1 MLILA
6 VRGENLA
13 SLAAPFE
20 IDFRGEP
27 LASTGLFAITGET
40 GSGKSTLLD
49 ALCLALY
56 GTYPRVEIGRRE
68 RAPDP
73 SGKDIMG
80 DDARA
85 LLRRGAGKGFAEV
98 DFLGLDGNA
107 YRARWEAARARGRA
121 SGALQPELRSLIRIA
136 DNQAIASG
144 KKPVLEKVEAL
155 TDFTFDQFRRT
166 VLLAQGEFDAFLL
179 AGENE
184 RAELLEKV
192 TGTEIYKLLGTRA
205 FAEAGKRRDCM
216 RRLEEKRAGIG
227 LLIEET
233 RVALIDE
240 RALCAASA
248 KASSTAIDAMKAR
261 LEHQAR
267 ISMARDKCA
276 EAASAHQGAVLVS
289 QGIAT
294 ERARLADLDR
304 VEPLRSKA
312 AILAQTKQAFV
323 AAQEK
328 LGEADALHRQARD
341 AAESAKSGREAA
353 QKLDLEAE
361 DRFKAFGPVWTRCE
375 QLDATIEHCAA
386 EHEKAKALH
395 AAALQEAQRYA
406 QDIARLEA
414 LQAQTLVSRDRAA
427 ASLDACA
434 SRAILSERVGEAQ
447 DLLNKRVELKTRHAK
462 TCAAYARAGEEA
474 ARLAKSIAA
483 LNASADALRIER
495 ERLGAESAARRA
507 ALAAI
512 AEDDLR
518 LRDHALADFLAA
530 LRDAAG
536 VLERHARAR
545 GELAASK
552 SAAAAALADKQA
564 AHTQLAT
571 GQMKQEAHKAAR
583 AEIITLIDLA
593 DATVSPQAIQLRASL
608 VEGAPCPVCGGV
620 AHPNA
625 DQDEA
630 GAAFVTRIRT
640 RRAELDQWLAEAA
653 SAAERAAGA
662 VAEAN
667 ARHGVALRRGDAALS
682 DLETAA
688 TDYAV
693 RFRNLDGRRAVLG
706 FTKALAAAPESA
718 LAPVLKLA
726 ASVEA
731 DRQALAGPLAQAR
744 NLRADLDLLDH
755 AHRQAAQALELK
767 IGELEAR
774 RQALHQAEVD
784 HSSADIGL
792 RELSDRL
799 QSVDRELRPF
809 LAAADIT
816 LGDVDRDAPSVAAQL
831 QKIAG
836 DYRQLKASLTTA
848 ESALQALEPQHAAAL
863 EAQRSANKMLENAIA
878 AAADR
883 AEALRQTQMER
894 ADLLGGEPT
903 GAHRTRHNELRRLA
917 RAKLDDARAAEAEAA
932 KAEAAAAN
940 GEASARNNLEAAK
953 LGVTEAEQVFAATLA
968 EIGLTPDLA
977 EDLLG
982 VAAQTRAELRAKI
995 EASDAALAQAATSLR
1010 QRQRDLDELLAR
1022 DGASIDAEALKALTT
1037 EIVALQEKLED
1048 IQRRTGAIDTQ
1059 LSLDDAARATAATL
1073 AAEIECAQADLVI
1086 WQAVD
1091 AAIGSASGDKFRRFA
1106 QGITLDHLVA
1116 LANQHLAGLAPRYR
1130 LERAPAGDLCIHV
1143 VDRDMGEERRATRS
1157 LSGGERFLV
1166 SLSLAIALSGLEGR
1180 QAFVDTLFVDEG
1192 FGSLDAETLDVAIDA
1207 LEALHGCGRKVG
1219 VVTHVAAMIER
1230 IAVQVRVE
1238 KHGNGR
1244 STVRLTQ
1251 PGMAATL

>member
-1 MLILA
+1 MRILA

-20 IDFRGEP
+20 IDFCSEP

-121 SGALQPELRSLIRIA
+121 NGALQPELRSLIRIA

-216 RRLEEKRAGIG
+216 RRLEDKRAGVG

-233 RVALIDE
+233 RVALIEE
-240 RALCAASA
+240 RAMCAADA
-248 KASSTAIDAMKAR
+248 KASSAKIDAMKAR

-267 ISMARDKCA
+267 INVAREKCA
-276 EAASAHQGAVLVS
+276 EATSAHQGAALVS

-323 AAQEK
+323 AAQTK
-328 LGEADALHRQARD
+328 LGEAGALHRQARD

-386 EHEKAKALH
+386 EHGKAKALH

-447 DLLNKRVELKTRHAK
+447 DLLNKRVELKSRHAK

-495 ERLGAESAARRA
+495 ERLSAESAARRA

-545 GELAASK
+545 GELAESH

-571 GQMKQEAHKAAR
+571 GQMNQEAHKAAR

-620 AHPNA
+620 DHPHA

-630 GAAFVTRIRT
+630 GAVFVARIRA

-653 SAAERAAGA
+653 SAVEGAAGA

-667 ARHGVALRRGDAALS
+667 ARYGVALRRGDAALS

-688 TDYAV
+688 TDYAI
-693 RFRNLDGRRAVLG
+693 RFKNLDERRAMLG
-706 FTKALAAAPESA
+706 FTGALAPAPEAA

-726 ASVEA
+726 VSVEA
-731 DRQALAGPLAQAR
+731 DRQTLIGPLARAR
-744 NLRADLDLLDH
+744 NLRADLDLLDQ
-755 AHRQAAQALELK
+755 AHRQAAKALELK
-767 IGELEAR
+767 IGELEAQ
-774 RQALHQAEVD
+774 RQALHEAEVD

-878 AAADR
+878 AAANR
-883 AEALRQTQMER
+883 AEALRQAQMER

-917 RAKLDDARAAEAEAA
+917 RAKLDDARAAETETA
-932 KAEAAAAN
+932 KAEAAAN
-940 GEASARNNLEAAK
+940 GEASARSNLEAAK
-953 LGVTEAEQVFAATLA
+953 LGVTEAEQAFAATLA
-968 EIGLTPDLA
+968 EIGLTPDFA

-982 VAAQTRAELRAKI
+982 VAAQTRAELRAKL
-995 EASDAALAQAATSLR
+995 EAADAALAQAVTSLR

-1022 DGASIDAEALKALTT
+1022 DGASIDAEALEALKA
-1037 EIVALQEKLED
+1037 EIAALQEKLEE

-1130 LERAPAGDLCIHV
+1130 LERASAGDLYIHV

-1244 STVRLTQ
+1244 STVRVTQ
-1251 PGMAATL
+1251 PGVAAML